1 MQAAKLFFSYLYNKT
16 NNAIYKANVGE
27 GLPRHEHIFAHTTVC
42 IQGKI
47 IVRKENKEI
56 IISER
61 ENPLLLTENEW
72 HEIEAIE
79 DNTIFINQFPLGME
93 E

>member
-1 MQAAKLFFSYLYNKT
+1 MNPAKLSFSYSYNNT
-16 NNAIYKANVGE
+16 SNAIYKASIGE
-27 GLPRHEHIFAHTTVC
+27 GLPKHEHTFAHTTVC

-47 IVRKENKEI
+47 IVRKNNKEI
-56 IISER
+56 IIGER
-61 ENPLLLTENEW
+61 ESPLLLTENEW
-72 HEIEAIE
+72 HEIESLE